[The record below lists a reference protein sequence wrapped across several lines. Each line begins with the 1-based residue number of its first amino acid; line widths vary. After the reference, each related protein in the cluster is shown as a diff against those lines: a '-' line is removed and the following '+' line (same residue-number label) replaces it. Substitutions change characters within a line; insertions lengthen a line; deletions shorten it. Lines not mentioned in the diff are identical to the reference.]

1 MHTRKHHHHFKLV
14 FTGIITT
21 VIPGPCTQYIHRTFP
36 SPADRDMKPIPMTRC
51 IRVTAPTWPRN
62 RTRHDSRLR
71 NKKNAQR
78 QVSPELT
85 KATRQRARGE
95 DDRSGWGPGGA
106 DGLDPSRSLTES
118 RHHDLGRPR
127 RGRAAI
133 YPGVRPRSSPP
144 SNLTPSIWVVAL
156 LGVGGGVGGSV
167 RACERRRVRAGRA
180 WRRAISCSRV
190 GRRGSSDLTSGEA
203 SNLSRQGWFW

>member
-1 MHTRKHHHHFKLV
+1 MHTRKHHHHSKLV

-71 NKKNAQR
+71 NKKNARR

-95 DDRSGWGPGGA
+95 DDRPGWGPGGA
-106 DGLDPSRSLTES
+106 DGLDRSRSLAES

-127 RGRAAI
+127 RGRSG
-133 YPGVRPRSSPP
+133 YLS
-144 SNLTPSIWVVAL
+144 
-156 LGVGGGVGGSV
+156 
-167 RACERRRVRAGRA
+167 GRA
-180 WRRAISCSRV
+180 A
-190 GRRGSSDLTSGEA
+190 TE
-203 SNLSRQGWFW
+203 LSPL